1 MVWKLELV
9 GPGHGEPT
17 RLLIAEL
24 GAIVAPGRLDEV
36 GLPHSTAQK
45 LVVQIQRHVVAAQ
58 ESALRR
64 KAEELRR
71 LDPSLRLKDY
81 RPRCVHTLHGS
92 LTIRVPRFRR
102 VGSALPAPVLVAASG
117 RRCPAYAS
125 LLARLGSWMSF
136 RDAAT
141 LLAELFPDARGSS
154 FASIRRRVGGEA
166 ARLQATPKDA
176 GAPAATSID
185 IGVDTTF
192 VRSCEQGGPR
202 HHEVLIGVATA
213 DKRRTLCIGGVIAA
227 VQQPHTLIDEALADL
242 GRTNAT
248 RITAFTDGDR
258 MLRGY
263 LARAGIVEKPI
274 LDWPHV
280 ARRAQVAK
288 TTAKGLKALTDR
300 EKRARPAIGRLLE
313 SVQWRLWHGQ
323 TDRARKAFAQ
333 IERRLDAFDI
343 KRIRPGRTA
352 APARRLLRSV
362 TALRDYIDGQSAY
375 LVDYASRQRKGQ
387 TISTSTS
394 ESLANALVNKRLDK
408 RQQMRW
414 SAAGAHA
421 VVSVRAD
428 TRNRRAIP
436 DAIKAMAIAA

>member
-17 RLLIAEL
+17 RLLVAEL
-24 GAIVAPGRLDEV
+24 GAIVAPVRLDEV
-36 GLPHSTAQK
+36 GLPHATAQK
-45 LVVQIQRHVVAAQ
+45 LVVQIQSHFVAAQ
-58 ESALRR
+58 ESALKR

-71 LDPSLRLKDY
+71 LDPSLLLKDY

-117 RRCPAYAS
+117 RCSPAYAS

-136 RDAAT
+136 RDAAK
-141 LLAELFPDARGSS
+141 LLAELFPDARGAS
-154 FASIRRRVGGEA
+154 FASIRRHVGGEA
-166 ARLQATPKDA
+166 ARLRSTPKDA

-202 HHEVLIGVATA
+202 HHEVLI
-213 DKRRTLCIGGVIAA
+213 
-227 VQQPHTLIDEALADL
+227 DEALADL
-242 GRTNAT
+242 GRTDAT

-280 ARRAQVAK
+280 ARRAQVAR

-300 EKRARPAIGRLLE
+300 AKRARPAIGRLLE
-313 SVQWRLWHGQ
+313 SVHWRIWHGQ

-387 TISTSTS
+387 TISTATS
-394 ESLANALVNKRLDK
+394 ESLANSLVNKRLDK

-428 TRNRRAIP
+428 ARNRRTVT
-436 DAIKAMAIAA
+436 DAIKAMATAA